1 MRAGQTLYER
11 ARQIIPGGT
20 QLLSKRPEM
29 FLPGEW
35 PAYYSRSKG
44 VEVWDLDGR
53 RYLDFATSAIGAA
66 VLGVGDPDVDAAVI
80 GSIQRGSVSTLNCP
94 EEVELAEL
102 LTELHPWAAM
112 ARFARGGGE
121 AMALAVRIARA
132 AAGKDVVA
140 FCGYHGWHDWYIA
153 ANLVGT
159 SELNSHLLPGLEP
172 AGVPQA
178 LHRSVVPFRYN
189 NFEDLQGV
197 VKEHGSAVGAIV
209 MEPTRNT
216 PPAPGFLEAVRDAAT
231 RLGAVLIFDEVTSG
245 WRETTG
251 GIHLRYGVS
260 PDIAVFAKALGNGY
274 AISAVI
280 GIREV
285 MEAAQRS
292 FISSTA
298 WTERIGPTAAL
309 ATIKKHREN
318 SVHEHLCEIGHAVRK
333 VWMQAAAEAGIG
345 IKISGIP
352 ALSHLEFESEPLPSM
367 TLFTQGMLD
376 RGFLAGSA
384 FYSTFSHT
392 PENVQQYA
400 SAVADVFGIIAKAVT
415 EGNVQG
421 MLRGGVKHSGFQRL
435 T

>member
-1 MRAGQTLYER
+1 MRTGQKLYQR
-11 ARQIIPGGT
+11 AREIIPGGT

-29 FLPGEW
+29 FLPDEW
-35 PAYYSRSKG
+35 PAYYSRAKG
-44 VEVWDLDGR
+44 AEVWDLDSK
-53 RYLDFATSAIGAA
+53 RYLDFATSGIGAA
-66 VLGVGDPDVDAAVI
+66 ILGVGDPDVDSAVVDAI
-80 GSIQRGSVSTLNCP
+80 HKGSLSTLNCP
-94 EEVELAEL
+94 EEVRLAEL
-102 LTELHPWAAM
+102 LIELHPWAEM

-159 SELNSHLLPGLEP
+159 SELTHHLLPGLEP

-178 LHRSVVPFRYN
+178 LHRSVVPFHYN
-189 NFEDLQGV
+189 NFQDLEEIV
-197 VKEHGSAVGAIV
+197 AKHGSSIGAFV
-209 MEPTRNT
+209 MEPTRSSL
-216 PPAPGFLEAVRDAAT
+216 PAPGFLEAVREAAN
-231 RLGAVLIFDEVTSG
+231 RVGAVLVFDEVTSG
-245 WRETTG
+245 WRETSG

-274 AISAVI
+274 PISAII
-280 GIREV
+280 GRREV

-318 SVHEHLCEIGHAVRK
+318 AVPEHLCKIGNAVR
-333 VWMQAAAEAGIG
+333 AAWTRAASHAGIE
-345 IKISGIP
+345 ISITGIP
-352 ALSHLEFESEPLPSM
+352 ALNHLAFASNPLPSM
-367 TLFTQGMLD
+367 TLFTQEMLD

-384 FYSTFSHT
+384 FYPTFAHTESHVR
-392 PENVQQYA
+392 EYA
-400 SAVADVFGIIAKAVT
+400 DAAADVFGIIAACGADGGIEKR
-415 EGNVQG
+415 
-421 MLRGGVKHSGFQRL
+421 LRGPIKHSGFQRL